1 MAGRRGYPARV
12 ASPEISPPSSIRV
25 GETQIGRGVFAR
37 AAIAKGETIE
47 LCPVLGLAE
56 DDAGG
61 VLNDYVVDDGDGG
74 QVLMLGYGSLYN
86 HSDDPNAEYV
96 LEADD
101 AYAFLAT
108 RDIAAGEEI
117 TITYGKDW
125 WSTREIEPLR
135 G

>member
-1 MAGRRGYPARV
+1 M
-12 ASPEISPPSSIRV
+12 ASPEISPPSAIRIGESQV
-25 GETQIGRGVFAR
+25 GRAVFAE

-56 DDAGG
+56 DDARG
-61 VLNDYVVDDGDGG
+61 VLTDYVVDDGSGG

-96 LEADD
+96 HEADD
-101 AYAFLAT
+101 AYAFVAT

-117 TITYGKDW
+117 TITYGDDW